1 MFYDTHAHINFA
13 AFKEDRDELIQ
24 KTLNESVWLNNV
36 GTQKD
41 TAKEA
46 VAIAEQYVEGVY
58 AIVGLHP
65 IHTISQHV
73 DEEESSFNTRE
84 EAFDYEYYKALANN
98 PKVVGIGEAGLDY
111 YRVPEGMTKEQVR
124 LVQEPSFLAQI
135 RLSAELDKA
144 LVIHC
149 RASAGTN
156 DAYEDILDLLRRE
169 KPSRFEI
176 HSFTADW
183 SVCKQFLELGGYIG
197 INGIATFDKTGTL
210 KEVLEKCPLE
220 KIVLETDSPYL
231 SPAPYRGKRNEPAY
245 VKYVAKYVADVKA
258 IEMEQ
263 AEAVLFANSKALF
276 NII

>member
-1 MFYDTHAHINFA
+1 MLYDTHAHINFA
-13 AFKEDRDELIQ
+13 AFKEDREELI
-24 KTLNESVWLNNV
+24 KRTLAEGVWLNNV

-46 VAIAEQYVEGVY
+46 VVIAEQYPEGVY
-58 AIVGLHP
+58 AVVGLHP

-84 EAFDYEYYKALANN
+84 EAFDYSYYKALAGSS
-98 PKVVGIGEAGLDY
+98 KVVGIGEAGLDY
-111 YRVPEGMTKEQVR
+111 YRIPEGMTKEQVR
-124 LVQEPSFLAQI
+124 SAQEPSFLAQI
-135 RLSAELDKA
+135 KLSKELDKA
-144 LVIHC
+144 LVIHG
-149 RASAGTN
+149 RASAGTS
-156 DAYEDILDLLRRE
+156 DAYDDILDILRRE
-169 KPSRFEI
+169 KPNRFEI

-183 SVCKQFLELGGYIG
+183 TVCKQFLELGGYIG

-220 KIVLETDSPYL
+220 KIVLETDAPYL

-258 IEMEQ
+258 VEMEK
-263 AEAVLFANSKALF
+263 AEAVFFANSKALF